1 MINNVKFGACEGI
14 IKPFGGIEKKE
25 SKSENNI
32 IKVKNDMRRIL
43 RTVLE
48 LGFEISINQN
58 EEGTT
63 LYCNKVDTRIS
74 IIKGNDY
81 YSRYEINS
89 IYSDETDSVIYFGSQ
104 SSVINYIRN
113 NS

>member
-1 MINNVKFGACEGI
+1 MK
-14 IKPFGGIEKKE
+14 
-25 SKSENNI
+25 
-32 IKVKNDMRRIL
+32 RIL
-43 RTVLE
+43 RAVLE

-81 YSRYEINS
+81 YSRYEIN
-89 IYSDETDSVIYFGSQ
+89 IIHADETDSVIYFGSQ